1 MIIKELNLIAFGPFT
16 NKQLS
21 FQDRGLH
28 IVFGP
33 NESGKSSA
41 LRGLKSLLY
50 GIDSRTNDNFIHSY
64 EQLKIGGVLQKENGE
79 TLKFIRRKGI
89 KNTLLNA
96 EGSPFNDQILLSF
109 LQGVSEPLFTSLFGI
124 DHQELQHGGQ
134 EILDQKGELGKTL
147 FSAGLGGFNL
157 KKILDELQHEVDEL
171 FKKGG
176 SKPTINALIKEYYDL
191 KKEIKHQSLSIQDWE
206 NCHRAL
212 ETTEEK
218 LKTIVSELKEK
229 QTKLNQ
235 LQRIQKVFPK
245 LSQLKELQENFK
257 GLENTRILSNDF
269 KARRRKTMNDK
280 EKAEMMLNRV
290 SSRLQILQ
298 DNDDTLS
305 INDALL
311 NHSNQIKEIY
321 ERLGEFKKAKVD
333 RPKLETKLKSYASLA
348 EEKLEK
354 IKPEFRLKNV
364 GQYRLI
370 WDNWSRIQKL
380 SNQKISLDKDDE
392 NKESSLEKEHI
403 HLKTA
408 LKEFKDIPEFESLEA
423 LHSEI
428 MTSRKLGD
436 LDSRIQSDVEIINT
450 YKNELQIDIARLSIW
465 NGDLNSIGSLRLPP
479 KEKIDLFQE
488 KFNHLKTKKHQLEK
502 EKTAIQEELEINL
515 TYIDETQRKGEVPSE
530 AILNDIRS
538 KRDDIWQLLYRQWIE
553 DEDISH
559 EASKYKEQGP
569 LIDIFEDHI
578 KSSDELSDR
587 LRREAQVVHK
597 LATLESNRES
607 LQRKLKIVNQKIMNL
622 IEDENKLQKD
632 WESLWLTVDIKPLT
646 PREMDV
652 WVDKF
657 EKIRDKAHAINQLQ
671 RQLSQNEAIR
681 KNHIQELNQQLK
693 QLNGS
698 ISNSEQLDTVL
709 QKSESQHK
717 KIERFQNQRSV
728 LTDQIKKKEK
738 DIELLNVE
746 RQSITAKLQ
755 NWNHQWSELM
765 QSIDL
770 HSDANHL
777 DIRDL
782 IDSLSDYFE
791 NKTQEKQLSQRINAI
806 DRDSENFTNQVRAL
820 MLNIAPELNGKS
832 VETIVLNLDTLLTKN
847 SKILTERQNIQ
858 KQIED
863 AENEKLES
871 ETMIDSMNQTLENL
885 CEEAGCDYPEE
896 LEDAEKASDE
906 YLDIKNKMDSLK
918 QQILDLG
925 DGKTIDELITEVKSI
940 NNIDSLPGDID
951 QLKRVIDDEL
961 EPKRHELSVEK
972 GRHLTELEQ
981 LDGNDQV
988 AEMTNQLESILSAI
1002 QFHSERY
1009 AHRKWALKVLR
1020 DQIEKYR
1027 MENQSPLIN
1036 RASEYFDS
1044 LTLNSFERL
1053 RTDFNEKDESILTG
1067 IRTNDEVVRVEG
1079 MSSGTRD
1086 QLYLAL
1092 RLASFE
1098 KHIQNGSLMPLILDD
1113 VLVDFDDHRSQSA
1126 LNVFAKM
1133 AHQTQVILFTH
1144 HYRIIEQSENI
1155 NGIVHVLNL
1164 DD

>member
-16 NKQLS
+16 NKTLS
-21 FQDRGLH
+21 FRNRGLH

-41 LRGLKSLLY
+41 LRGLKSWLY
-50 GIDSRTNDNFIHSY
+50 GIDSRTNDNFIHRY
-64 EQLKIGGVLQKENGE
+64 EHLKIGGVLQKENGE
-79 TLKFIRRKGI
+79 ILEFIRRKGS
-89 KNTLLNA
+89 KNTLINS
-96 EGSPFNDQILLSF
+96 EGSPFDEDILLPF
-109 LQGVSEPLFTSLFGI
+109 LQGVSDTLFTTLFGI
-124 DHQELQHGGQ
+124 NHQELQHGGQ

-147 FSAGLGGFNL
+147 FSAGLGNFNL
-157 KKILDELQHEVDEL
+157 KKILDQLQHETDGL

-176 SKPTINALIKEYYDL
+176 SKPTINTLIKKYQDL
-191 KKEIKHQSLSIQDWE
+191 KREIKDQSLSVQEWE
-206 NCHRAL
+206 NSQHAL
-212 ETTEEK
+212 ESTEEK
-218 LKTIVSELKEK
+218 LRSIVSELKVK
-229 QTKLNQ
+229 QARLNQ

-245 LSQLKELQENFK
+245 LSQLKELEEEFNNYK
-257 GLENTRILSNDF
+257 STIVLKDDF
-269 KARRRKTMNDK
+269 KNRRRKAMNEK
-280 EKAEMMLNRV
+280 EKAEMILKKI
-290 SSRLQILQ
+290 SSRLNKLQ

-305 INDALL
+305 INQTLL
-311 NHSNQIKEIY
+311 HHSGSIKELFK
-321 ERLGEFKKAKVD
+321 RLGEVQKAKID
-333 RPKLETKLKSYASLA
+333 RPKLETNLKYYANATKEIS
-348 EEKLEK
+348 EK
-354 IKPEFRLKNV
+354 IKPEFRLQDVEK
-364 GQYRLI
+364 YRLI
-370 WDNWSRIQKL
+370 CDHLKKIQEL
-380 SNQKISLDKDDE
+380 SELKTSLDKDDE
-392 NKESSLEKEHI
+392 NKKYSLEKEHI
-403 HLKTA
+403 HLKNA
-408 LKEFKDIPEFESLEA
+408 LKVLKDIPEYESLEA

-428 MTSRKLGD
+428 MASRKLGD
-436 LDSRIQSDVEIINT
+436 LDSRIQSDIETINHH
-450 YKNELQIDIARLSIW
+450 KNECQIDIARLSIW
-465 NGDLNSIGSLRLPP
+465 NGDLHSVGSLQLPP
-479 KEKIDLFQE
+479 KEKITLFQE
-488 KFNHLKTKKHQLEK
+488 KFNHLKTEKHQLEK
-502 EKTAIQEELEINL
+502 KKTTFQEELEVNL

-559 EASKYKEQGP
+559 EANKYKEQGP
-569 LIDIFEDHI
+569 LTDIFEDHI

-587 LRREAQVVHK
+587 LRREAEVVHK

-632 WESLWLTVDIKPLT
+632 WESLWITVDIKPLT

-681 KNHIQELNQQLK
+681 KNHIQELNKQLK

-698 ISNSEQLDTVL
+698 VSDSEQLDTVL

-806 DRDSENFTNQVRAL
+806 DRDSENFTNQVKTL
-820 MLNIAPELNGKS
+820 MLQIAPELSGKA

-847 SKILTERQNIQ
+847 SKILTQRQNIQ

-885 CEEAGCDYPEE
+885 CEEAGCDYPEK

-940 NNIDSLPGDID
+940 NNIDSLPGEID
-951 QLKRVIDDEL
+951 QLKRVIQDEL
-961 EPKRHELSVEK
+961 ETKRNELSVKK

-1036 RASEYFDS
+1036 RASDYFDS

-1067 IRTNDEVVRVEG
+1067 IRANDDVVRVEG

-1113 VLVDFDDHRSQSA
+1113 VLVDFDDQRSQCA
-1126 LNVFAKM
+1126 LNVFAEI
-1133 AHQTQVILFTH
+1133 AEQTQVILFTH
-1144 HYRIIEQSENI
+1144 HSRIMEQSENI
-1155 NGIVHVLNL
+1155 NGIAHVYNL
-1164 DD
+1164 